1 MEAVSYTFLRQNLK
15 KVLAR
20 IADTSDTFIITRR
33 NGKNMIMLSQE
44 DYDSLEETA
53 YLMRSPANL
62 KMLQESLK
70 DIEEGNTIPFA
81 LFESV

>member
-1 MEAVSYTFLRQNLK
+1 MEAVTFTFLRQNLK
-15 KVLAR
+15 KVLDQ
-20 IADTSDTFIITRR
+20 IADTRDTFIITRR

-62 KMLQESLK
+62 RMLQESLK

>member
-1 MEAVSYTFLRQNLK
+1 MEAFSYTFLRQNLK
-15 KVLAR
+15 KVFDQ
-20 IADTSDTFIITRR
+20 ISDTKDACLITRR

-62 KMLQESLK
+62 RMLQESLK
-70 DIEEGNTIPFA
+70 DIEEGNTIPFT